1 MGKNLFLIRANLRK
15 AKGQTVAEFVL
26 ILLAAGMVN
35 LWLMLSLDYRQNFV
49 RCHGR
54 LHGEHVTAC
63 VEGSAR
69 GMQEYISRVLE
80 QDGRVTETY
89 MDSVMCAEGSI
100 TYNGWET
107 TTNFILMEKGR
118 ALGRPI
124 GRSELVEDA
133 GVQEGVY
140 LPMIFKT
147 GEIAAGKQVQL
158 TIGGH
163 KVSYT
168 VCGFFNNA
176 MAGSHNCGM
185 CLVLLTEQ
193 CYQDLEGKGY
203 APKAALVSARLKDKS
218 GSEDVETM
226 LNRAIS
232 AAYPD
237 RFSVSNSY
245 ALVSQSRYISQM
257 ICSGIL
263 SAMAFFVLLIVVVV
277 IASNIIHYIQENMR
291 DLGVWKAMGYQS
303 RQLMGIL
310 LQQFLGL
317 TCLAAL
323 AGVLLSYCLFPA
335 LNGMMVSQTG
345 IPYEVRFLPAP
356 FLATLGVLCG
366 TVAFAVWLPARRIRK
381 IPPIDAL
388 RQGVRTH
395 SFRRSHIP
403 LERTRLPLTAALSL
417 KTTLSGM
424 KYNLTICITM
434 LVLSLVLVFSGLMLE
449 NVIVDMA
456 PFCNL
461 VVGESADACININAG
476 AETEFLQEMER
487 DSRVEKIYLYHTQM
501 AGQEGVSLMVNICDD
516 FSKVNNKD
524 VVIQGRF
531 PEFENEIAIAV
542 KYAKEHGFRLGDEI
556 RLGMG
561 EKEGVYLI
569 SGFTQVSNNL
579 GKDCLLTREGY
590 GRIGKLENLSYYI
603 ELSPE
608 VTVDR
613 FNQEIS
619 GRFGREVNK
628 AQNIEETV
636 LGVSAVYVSLM
647 TAIVAAILFLSLLI
661 VMFVMYL
668 LVRSILGS
676 KRMEYGVLKALGFTT
691 SQLIVQTALSFLP
704 AVAVSTAAGLVLSSF
719 VINPLTA
726 LFLRDLGIV
735 TCNFRVPAGF
745 VAAAG
750 AGLVAFAFTA
760 ACLMSLRI
768 KRIVPRSLLA
778 ND

>member
-15 AKGQTVAEFVL
+15 AKGQTAAEFVL

-257 ICSGIL
+257 ICSGVL

-303 RQLMGIL
+303 RQLMGVL

-424 KYNLTICITM
+424 KYNLTVCITM

-487 DSRVEKIYLYHTQM
+487 DSRVEKIY
-501 AGQEGVSLMVNICDD
+501 
-516 FSKVNNKD
+516 
-524 VVIQGRF
+524 
-531 PEFENEIAIAV
+531 
-542 KYAKEHGFRLGDEI
+542 
-556 RLGMG
+556 
-561 EKEGVYLI
+561 
-569 SGFTQVSNNL
+569 
-579 GKDCLLTREGY
+579 
-590 GRIGKLENLSYYI
+590 
-603 ELSPE
+603 
-608 VTVDR
+608 
-613 FNQEIS
+613 
-619 GRFGREVNK
+619 
-628 AQNIEETV
+628 
-636 LGVSAVYVSLM
+636 
-647 TAIVAAILFLSLLI
+647 
-661 VMFVMYL
+661 
-668 LVRSILGS
+668 
-676 KRMEYGVLKALGFTT
+676 
-691 SQLIVQTALSFLP
+691 
-704 AVAVSTAAGLVLSSF
+704 
-719 VINPLTA
+719 
-726 LFLRDLGIV
+726 
-735 TCNFRVPAGF
+735 
-745 VAAAG
+745 
-750 AGLVAFAFTA
+750 
-760 ACLMSLRI
+760 
-768 KRIVPRSLLA
+768 
-778 ND
+778 

>member
-237 RFSVSNSY
+237 RFSVSNSDRK
-245 ALVSQSRYISQM
+245 S
-257 ICSGIL
+257 
-263 SAMAFFVLLIVVVV
+263 VV
-277 IASNIIHYIQENMR
+277 
-291 DLGVWKAMGYQS
+291 
-303 RQLMGIL
+303 
-310 LQQFLGL
+310 
-317 TCLAAL
+317 
-323 AGVLLSYCLFPA
+323 
-335 LNGMMVSQTG
+335 
-345 IPYEVRFLPAP
+345 
-356 FLATLGVLCG
+356 
-366 TVAFAVWLPARRIRK
+366 
-381 IPPIDAL
+381 
-388 RQGVRTH
+388 
-395 SFRRSHIP
+395 
-403 LERTRLPLTAALSL
+403 
-417 KTTLSGM
+417 
-424 KYNLTICITM
+424 
-434 LVLSLVLVFSGLMLE
+434 
-449 NVIVDMA
+449 
-456 PFCNL
+456 
-461 VVGESADACININAG
+461 
-476 AETEFLQEMER
+476 
-487 DSRVEKIYLYHTQM
+487 
-501 AGQEGVSLMVNICDD
+501 
-516 FSKVNNKD
+516 
-524 VVIQGRF
+524 
-531 PEFENEIAIAV
+531 
-542 KYAKEHGFRLGDEI
+542 
-556 RLGMG
+556 
-561 EKEGVYLI
+561 
-569 SGFTQVSNNL
+569 
-579 GKDCLLTREGY
+579 
-590 GRIGKLENLSYYI
+590 
-603 ELSPE
+603 
-608 VTVDR
+608 
-613 FNQEIS
+613 
-619 GRFGREVNK
+619 
-628 AQNIEETV
+628 
-636 LGVSAVYVSLM
+636 
-647 TAIVAAILFLSLLI
+647 
-661 VMFVMYL
+661 
-668 LVRSILGS
+668 
-676 KRMEYGVLKALGFTT
+676 
-691 SQLIVQTALSFLP
+691 
-704 AVAVSTAAGLVLSSF
+704 
-719 VINPLTA
+719 
-726 LFLRDLGIV
+726 
-735 TCNFRVPAGF
+735 
-745 VAAAG
+745 
-750 AGLVAFAFTA
+750 
-760 ACLMSLRI
+760 
-768 KRIVPRSLLA
+768 
-778 ND
+778 